1 MAKKD
6 AIKREQNGTGSDSAE
21 REHARPQGKTE
32 KKTQERTLEVSAQR
46 MQEIMEGVAPV
57 LDRLKTTTLEDIF
70 AGQEIMLNG
79 LRHLV
84 KDNPKADPVAL
95 IGTIMQQLHMKA
107 LRELQPTPMAPVGE
121 A

>member
-1 MAKKD
+1 MAK
-6 AIKREQNGTGSDSAE
+6 R
-21 REHARPQGKTE
+21 TE
-32 KKTQERTLEVSAQR
+32 TKTQEVSAQR
-46 MQEIMEGVAPV
+46 MREIMEGVVPV

-79 LRHLV
+79 MRHLL
-84 KDNPKADPVAL
+84 KDNPRADRIAL

-107 LRELQPTPMAPVGE
+107 LRELQATPIMPVGE